1 MRRSGVNRKF
11 FWAMLCVA
19 AMLLSLSAGSALASS
34 EGGGHDAGPAESAV
48 SEAQGHAGDAQDAA
62 EGGGHASEPKRW
74 EMTDTYKTMNFAV
87 LVVGLYFLLKKPAT
101 QALNA
106 RILAIKEQLAE
117 LEKKKEE
124 AELLLAEHAER
135 ISRLGEEAD
144 KILEESIK
152 QGEEAKARILKEAAD
167 AAERLEEQAKRS
179 VAYEF
184 KQARQRLREE
194 VLEQALAEA
203 EKLIIKKIKP
213 QDQERLAGEFLEK
226 VVA

>member
-11 FWAMLCVA
+11 FWAMLCVM

-34 EGGGHDAGPAESAV
+34 EGGAHGAGPVEGAV
-48 SEAQGHAGDAQDAA
+48 SGAQGHAQDAHAVA
-62 EGGGHASEPKRW
+62 EGGGHATESKHW
-74 EMTDTYKTMNFAV
+74 EITDTYKTMNFVV
-87 LVVGLYFLLKKPAT
+87 LVAGLFFLLKKPAT
-101 QALNA
+101 QALSA
-106 RILAIKEQLAE
+106 RILGIKEQLAE

-124 AELLLAEHAER
+124 AELLLAEHNER

-144 KILEESIK
+144 KILEESMK
-152 QGEEAKARILKEAAD
+152 QGEEAKARILKEAAA

-213 QDQERLAGEFLEK
+213 QDQERLVDEFLEK

>member
-11 FWAMLCVA
+11 FWAMLCVM
-19 AMLLSLSAGSALASS
+19 AMLLSLSAGSAMASS
-34 EGGGHDAGPAESAV
+34 EGSAQGAGPVEGAV
-48 SEAQGHAGDAQDAA
+48 SEAQGHAQDAHEAA
-62 EGGGHASEPKRW
+62 EGGGHATETKHW
-74 EMTDTYKTMNFAV
+74 EITDTYKTMNFVV
-87 LVVGLYFLLKKPAT
+87 LVAGLFFLLKKPAT
-101 QALNA
+101 QALSA
-106 RILAIKEQLAE
+106 RILGIKEQLAE

-124 AELLLAEHAER
+124 AELLLAEHNER

-144 KILEESIK
+144 KILEESMK
-152 QGEEAKARILKEAAD
+152 QGEEAKARILKEAAA

-213 QDQERLAGEFLEK
+213 QDQERLVDEFLEK

>member
-11 FWAMLCVA
+11 FWAMLCVM
-19 AMLLSLSAGSALASS
+19 AMLLSLSAGSALAAS
-34 EGGGHDAGPAESAV
+34 EGGAHGAGPAEGAV
-48 SEAQGHAGDAQDAA
+48 SGAQSQAQDAHDAA
-62 EGGGHASEPKRW
+62 EGGSHASEPKRW
-74 EMTDTYKTMNFAV
+74 EMTDTYKTMNFVV

-101 QALNA
+101 QALRA
-106 RILAIKEQLAE
+106 RILGIKEQLAE

-124 AELLLAEHAER
+124 AELLLAEHNER

-144 KILEESIK
+144 KILAESIK
-152 QGEEAKARILKEAAD
+152 QGEEAKVRILKEAAD

-184 KQARQRLREE
+184 KQAGQRLREE

-203 EKLIIKKIKP
+203 EKLIIKKMKP